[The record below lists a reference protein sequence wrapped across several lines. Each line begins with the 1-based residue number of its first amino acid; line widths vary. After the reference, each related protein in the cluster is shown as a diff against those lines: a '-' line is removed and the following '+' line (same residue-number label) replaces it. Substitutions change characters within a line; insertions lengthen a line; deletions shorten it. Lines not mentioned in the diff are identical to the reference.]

1 MIIDIKKAIIFID
14 QIQNIYIVKNDKNY
28 NLQYMHKNIDLI
40 KFIKRTLKIEIKNK
54 SITLKTI
61 KNILK
66 KIIKKD
72 LLNVYIII
80 KLKGITENIEFN
92 YKTDYAHF
100 L

>member
-1 MIIDIKKAIIFID
+1 
-14 QIQNIYIVKNDKNY
+14 
-28 NLQYMHKNIDLI
+28 MHKNIDLI
-40 KFIKRTLKIEIKNK
+40 KFIKRTLKTEIKDK

-92 YKTDYAHF
+92 YKTDYAQF